1 MLIGLIV
8 FHDYK
13 VQGYC
18 YCEECKVNRLL
29 DSYSN
34 FCLVINLQFDFV
46 DKDGN
51 QIAHT
56 KFLIKTI

>member
-1 MLIGLIV
+1 MLIELIV

-18 YCEECKVNRLL
+18 YYYCEESKVNRLL
-29 DSYSN
+29 ESYSN

-46 DKDGN
+46 LAD
-51 QIAHT
+51 T
-56 KFLIKTI
+56 KFSIKTI